1 MSDNEVIV
9 TIEPELLD
17 FETTHKAPGD
27 VGNSKPSRLPP
38 RLISPQKIRLPQLST
53 ASACCHD

>member
-9 TIEPELLD
+9 TIEPALLD

-27 VGNSKPSRLPP
+27 VGNRKPSRLPS
-38 RLISPQKIRLPQLST
+38 RLISVKKIRLPQLST
-53 ASACCHD
+53 ASACCHE